1 MAKLRI
7 GINGFG
13 RIGRIF
19 TRIAVEKA
27 NIEIVAINDL
37 TDTETLAQ
45 LFKYDSVHGRFSG
58 TVVAG
63 DSELFINDKP
73 IRVTSESDPENI
85 NWTGV
90 DMVLE
95 ASGRFRKRDD
105 AEKHLKGGAKKV
117 LLSAPPKS
125 PDIEQFVLGVNH
137 DKITGNETILSN
149 ASCTT
154 NSIAYLVKHIDE
166 RWGIEN
172 GFLTTVHAFTS
183 DQRLHDAPHRDLRR
197 ARAATNSIIPT
208 STGAAKAI
216 VKLFPHLEGRFIG
229 NAARVPVIDGS
240 YTDLTLLLRDSA
252 SVDDINDHIY
262 QLCQNELKGLVE
274 YNVDPIV
281 SVDIIGNGHS
291 GIFDSTLT
299 SSFGKLVK
307 VISWYDNEYGYSS
320 RLVDLA
326 SYFHKHFM

>member
-1 MAKLRI
+1 MTKLKI

-19 TRIAVEKA
+19 TRIALEKG

-45 LFKYDSVHGRFSG
+45 LFKYDSVHGRFAG
-58 TVVAG
+58 TVTAHNG
-63 DSELFINDKP
+63 ELVINDKS
-73 IRVTSESDPENI
+73 IRVTAEPNPENI
-85 NWTGV
+85 NWADV

-95 ASGRFRKRDD
+95 ASGRFRKREE
-105 AEKHLKGGAKKV
+105 AEKHLKAGAKKV

-125 PDIEQFVLGVNH
+125 PDIEQFVLGVNQN
-137 DKITGNETILSN
+137 KITGKETILSN

-154 NSIAYLVKHIDE
+154 NSVAHIVKHIDN

-183 DQRLHDAPHRDLRR
+183 DQRLHDAPHKDLRR

-216 VKLFPHLEGRFIG
+216 VKLFPHLDGHFVG

-240 YTDLTLLLRDSA
+240 YTDLTLMLKESA
-252 SVDDINDHIY
+252 SVDDINGYIH

-281 SVDIIGNGHS
+281 SVDIIGNPHS

-307 VISWYDNEYGYSS
+307 VVSWYDNEYGYSS

-326 SYFHKHFM
+326 GYFHKHFM